1 MKNNVLFKASVI
13 GAAAAL
19 SLAAVLGGCGKKT
32 ASQTGENIV
41 PIEQPQEGRQ
51 GDNGNAENAPKYE
64 VKLDARTADTQY
76 SYGEDDI
83 SLVDTVSGKKIVL
96 GQTKAEIESVT
107 GEAKETDADYVTYDG
122 VIVRYADDKAV
133 TLLVSNGKF
142 EGNSATRYNHI
153 IKVCHNLLSK

>member
-51 GDNGNAENAPKYE
+51 GDNGNTENAPKY
-64 VKLDARTADTQY
+64 
-76 SYGEDDI
+76 G
-83 SLVDTVSGKKIVL
+83 
-96 GQTKAEIESVT
+96 
-107 GEAKETDADYVTYDG
+107 
-122 VIVRYADDKAV
+122 
-133 TLLVSNGKF
+133 
-142 EGNSATRYNHI
+142 
-153 IKVCHNLLSK
+153 